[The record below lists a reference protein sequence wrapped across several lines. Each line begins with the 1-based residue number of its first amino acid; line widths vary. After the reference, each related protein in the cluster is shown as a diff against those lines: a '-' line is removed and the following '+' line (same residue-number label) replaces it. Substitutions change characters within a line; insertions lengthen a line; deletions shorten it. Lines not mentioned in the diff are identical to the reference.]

1 MDSRIQRMGKNRINY
16 RNPNYCHLRR
26 RVVQFFKNKR
36 NIKNLRMKK
45 IVIFLGFLG
54 LSLLSNSQIIKSV
67 VPIIAQGA
75 EYIKLIE
82 EKYKQQIVNIEYDAV
97 LDKKFI
103 YRELYANVIYGI
115 IVYGDNN
122 VKDLN
127 LSIYSIVDE
136 DWKEVA
142 KDDQT
147 ESMAMIYYTP
157 TTDGL
162 YRFEISAEVFDKNT
176 FGYYGVI
183 IYR

>member
-1 MDSRIQRMGKNRINY
+1 
-16 RNPNYCHLRR
+16 
-26 RVVQFFKNKR
+26 
-36 NIKNLRMKK
+36 MKK
-45 IVIFLGFLG
+45 IVIFWGFLG
-54 LSLLSNSQIIKSV
+54 LSLLSNSQNIKSV
-67 VPIIAQGA
+67 IPIIAQGA

-122 VKDLN
+122 IKDVN
-127 LSIYSIVDE
+127 LSISGIVKD
-136 DWKEVA
+136 DWQEIV

-147 ESMAMIYYTP
+147 ESVAMIYFTP
-157 TTDGL
+157 TADGL
-162 YRFEISAEVFDKNT
+162 YRFEISAQIYDKTN

>member
-1 MDSRIQRMGKNRINY
+1 
-16 RNPNYCHLRR
+16 
-26 RVVQFFKNKR
+26 
-36 NIKNLRMKK
+36 MKK
-45 IVIFLGFLG
+45 IALLLLTVSLSFL
-54 LSLLSNSQIIKSV
+54 SISQNSKTV

-82 EKYKQQIVNIEYDAV
+82 EKYKQQIVNIEFDAV

-122 VKDLN
+122 VKDVN
-127 LSIYSIVDE
+127 LSISGIVND
-136 DWKEVA
+136 DWQEIV

-147 ESMAMIYYTP
+147 ESIAMIYFTP
-157 TTDGL
+157 NADGL
-162 YRFEISAEVFDKNT
+162 YRFEISAQLFDKNT

>member
-1 MDSRIQRMGKNRINY
+1 
-16 RNPNYCHLRR
+16 
-26 RVVQFFKNKR
+26 
-36 NIKNLRMKK
+36 MKK
-45 IVIFLGFLG
+45 IALLLLTVSLSFL
-54 LSLLSNSQIIKSV
+54 SISQNSKTV

-82 EKYKQQIVNIEYDAV
+82 EKYKQQIVNIEFDAV

-122 VKDLN
+122 VKDVN
-127 LSIYSIVDE
+127 LSISGIVND
-136 DWKEVA
+136 DWQEIV

-147 ESMAMIYYTP
+147 ESIAMIYFTP
-157 TTDGL
+157 NADGL
-162 YRFEISAEVFDKNT
+162 YRFEISAQLFDIST
-176 FGYYGVI
+176 YGYYGVI